1 LASAAST
8 LSHALTSE
16 MSFNPPNSNKIVAE
30 PAKQAF
36 GNDEVLV
43 EKGSIEEKV
52 EEMVGETEEE
62 RERAMVEELVWEAEE
77 EREGG
82 IVGDTEGEMVGEPE
96 VEGLVGRVQVK
107 LS

>member
-1 LASAAST
+1 
-8 LSHALTSE
+8 

-43 EKGSIEEKV
+43 ENGSIEEKV
-52 EEMVGETEEE
+52 EETEEE

-96 VEGLVGRVQVK
+96 VEGLVGRGQVK
-107 LS
+107 MS